1 MRTEREAGHG
11 VKLVRQCEPARPG
24 CKAGM
29 EQRCGVTVDCV
40 RSGRRRRPL
49 FLLPL
54 QGLSKDVPCLYRC
67 DAASSAASGEIRGT
81 QTHKISREITRYDQA

>member
-1 MRTEREAGHG
+1 MQTEREAG
-11 VKLVRQCEPARPG
+11 VKLVRQCEPAWPG

-49 FLLPL
+49 LLPL
-54 QGLSKDVPCLYRC
+54 RGLCKAVPCLCRC